1 MVKGFLEKRRQ
12 PRAAQLLPGDR
23 LWRATDEDDGEVR
36 AEAAYRIKDLSGAF
50 PGQSEVKEDRSDLTG
65 MSAEEGNTRAAT
77 QGGEGLEPGSLERP
91 PDALTDEFVVVHHQN
106 RPAVWMVGFLRHGSL
121 FWLRRSS
128 SQCRLRIADS
138 TAAAQG
144 PRPGYLTPRGC
155 PPSTTPRPC
164 TAHRRPSARQK
175 VAGFTQPSLSC
186 RKRVRAPRDPDARR
200 RMNCSHAQR
209 P

>member
-36 AEAAYRIKDLSGAF
+36 AEAAHRIKDLSGAF

-128 SQCRLRIADS
+128 SQCRLHPTVPVLPQTGTGAEGS
-138 TAAAQG
+138 
-144 PRPGYLTPRGC
+144 
-155 PPSTTPRPC
+155 
-164 TAHRRPSARQK
+164 RRPSPNELLPRTEAMSVRRTATPGASGPEVSGPPTPVLR
-175 VAGFTQPSLSC
+175 VAAVQC
-186 RKRVRAPRDPDARR
+186 VRP
-200 RMNCSHAQR
+200 
-209 P
+209 